1 MRGTSQAFQAAVVQS
16 HTAICLVNVLQD
28 NKVVAQLAVHSGS
41 VTADRTAAQMRS
53 FDVEVSDPDGILT
66 PDGISALLA
75 PFGTRLQLSRG
86 VRIENV
92 QTLVAFYD
100 TANSWNVVTPFGQ
113 MNGVVGDP
121 NSGALSLGHLYP
133 ATSLYPSTTVYPH

>member
-53 FDVEVSDPDGILT
+53 FDVEVSDPDGI
-66 PDGISALLA
+66 SALLA
-75 PFGTRLQLSRG
+75 PFGTRLQLLRG